1 LQLAD
6 VDGDHKLDLIVG
18 NVGDNFYLQ
27 PTKEAP
33 AKLFVNDFDKNGIK
47 DKVITYT
54 IDGKDKPVVVK
65 RDLEEQ
71 IPYIKKHNLKHVEYA
86 QKSVQEIFSKEDID
100 QSLVK
105 AFNYTSSI
113 VAYNN
118 GNGQFEIQQ
127 LPAMAQ
133 LSSVQAILLYDV
145 NMDGKLDVLLGGNN
159 FNYAPQY
166 ERLDASFGDVL
177 INKGSRK
184 GFVFQDEIKTGLL
197 LKGQVK
203 DIKSIR
209 SGNKDVMIYLINN
222 EKPKLYQLNR

>member
-1 LQLAD
+1 M
-6 VDGDHKLDLIVG
+6 KS
-18 NVGDNFYLQ
+18 
-27 PTKEAP
+27 
-33 AKLFVNDFDKNGIK
+33 IK

-54 IDGKDKPVVVK
+54 VDGKDKPVVVK

-86 QKSVQEIFSKEDID
+86 QKSVQEIFSKEDIQ

-105 AFNYTSSI
+105 VFNFSSSI

-118 GNGQFEIQQ
+118 GNGQFEIQK

-133 LSSVQAILLYDV
+133 FSNVQAIQSYDI
-145 NMDGKLDVLLGGNN
+145 NMDGKLDLLLGGNN

-166 ERLDASFGDVL
+166 ERLDASFGDIL

-184 GFVFQDEIKTGLL
+184 GFEFQDETKTGLII
-197 LKGQVK
+197 KGQVK
-203 DIKSIR
+203 DIKSIHT
-209 SGNKDVMIYLINN
+209 GNKDVMLYLINN